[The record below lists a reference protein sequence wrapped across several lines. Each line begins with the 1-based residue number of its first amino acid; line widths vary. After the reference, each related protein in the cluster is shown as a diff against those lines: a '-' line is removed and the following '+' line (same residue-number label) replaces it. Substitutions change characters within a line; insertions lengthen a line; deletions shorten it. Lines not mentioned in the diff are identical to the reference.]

1 MKRSKQIVFFLV
13 LLLGFSGYAQQKQLW
28 SKVDKSI
35 SKSEAITETVN
46 AKTFK
51 TYFLD
56 VEKLTA
62 TLQSSKKEI
71 EFPDADGNVVSY
83 IYSETELMHPELAAK
98 FEGIKT
104 YKGVSKND
112 PLQQVYFTKS
122 ALGLHAM
129 IISPDRPTFYI
140 DPLSKDRK
148 KYMAYKKSD
157 VKPSD
162 IFQCFAEEENDVLEK
177 TISQKSTNDLVL
189 RTFRLAIATTEE
201 YSTYHVNAAGLGAGS
216 TRQDSINVVMSSIVV
231 AMARVNPIYERDVAL
246 TMQLVPNND
255 QLIFLATDPGNDPYT
270 NNDGSAMLTQNQTTI
285 NSIIGFTNYD
295 IGHVFSTG
303 GGGVAYLKSAC
314 TNSKA
319 GGVTGQPS
327 PVGDPF
333 YIDFV
338 AHEMGHQ
345 FGANHTFNGTGG
357 SCNGKRNN
365 PTAVEP
371 GSGSTIMAYAGICSP
386 QNVQSHSDSYFH
398 TVSIKE
404 MRLNIISGN
413 SQCAVQSP
421 FNNNLHAPTANAG
434 SNYTIPKSTPF
445 VLKGAGNDL
454 DGDELTYCWEQVDNE
469 VTNIQIP
476 PSSTQPEGAVFRS
489 LTPSKSANRY
499 MPSLPTVVSGSLST
513 TWEVIPSVAR
523 SMKFALTVRDNAP
536 GEGQANTDF
545 TTLTVTDAAGPFVV
559 TSQNIDGIIWD
570 EGATE
575 TITWDVAGTNANGI
589 NVNNVNILLSLDG
602 GVTFTTVLAANTP
615 NDGTEDIIVPNT
627 SSGTVRLMVEAVDNI
642 FYAVNSKN
650 FSIGSFQ
657 TTCTNYSPTG
667 LPMNIPDNNSTGII
681 STINVLDDFAITDVN
696 VSLDITHTWLWDLQ
710 VSLISPNGTEVL
722 IYDRS
727 CGSSSDSRKN
737 INAIFDDSAP
747 EKVCDN
753 TIPAIHGPTKPD
765 NLLSLFNNESS
776 FGLWKLKVVDN
787 AAGDVGKLNSWTLN
801 MCKTEQTVSVPEETL
816 HNFNVYPNPFS
827 SAFTVSFSSTNAENT
842 LIILYDLQG
851 RQVYQKLFDDTGSV
865 FKKDIEL
872 GMLSSGIYLLN
883 VKKGN
888 QLANFKLIKY

>member
-1 MKRSKQIVFFLV
+1 MKRSKQIVFLLV

-62 TLQSSKKEI
+62 ILQSSKKEI

-162 IFQCFAEEENDVLEK
+162 IFQCFAEEENDVPEK
-177 TISQKSTNDLVL
+177 TVTQKSTNDLIL

-201 YSTYHVNAAGLGAGS
+201 YSTFHVNAAGLGAGS

-319 GGVTGQPS
+319 GGVTGLSS
-327 PVGDPF
+327 PVGDPY
-333 YIDFV
+333 YIDYV

-345 FGANHTFNGTGG
+345 FGANHTFNGTTGN
-357 SCNGKRNN
+357 CNGKRNN

-386 QNVQSHSDSYFH
+386 QNVQTHSDSYFH

-404 MRLNIISGN
+404 MRLNITVGN
-413 SQCAVQSP
+413 SQCAVQTP

-445 VLKGAGNDL
+445 VLKGTGNDL

-469 VTNIQIP
+469 VINIQIP

-489 LTPSKSANRY
+489 LTPSKSTDRY

-523 SMKFALTVRDNAP
+523 SMEFALTVRDNAP

-545 TTLTVTDAAGPFVV
+545 TTLTVTGLAGPFVV

-570 EGATE
+570 EGSTE
-575 TITWDVAGTNANGI
+575 TITWDVAGTDANGI
-589 NVNNVNILLSLDG
+589 NVSNVNILLSLDG
-602 GVTFTTVLAANTP
+602 GATFNTVLAANTP

-657 TTCTNYSPTG
+657 TTCTDYSPTG
-667 LPMNIPDNNSTGII
+667 LSMNIPDNNSTGII

-737 INAIFDDSAP
+737 INAIFDDNAP

-801 MCKTEQTVSVPEETL
+801 MCKTEQTVSVSEEAL
-816 HNFNVYPNPFS
+816 HNFNVYPNPFNS
-827 SAFTVSFSSTNAENT
+827 VFTVSFRSTNAENP
-842 LIILYDLQG
+842 LIALYDLQG

-872 GMLSSGIYLLN
+872 GTLSSGIYLLN